1 MSNDIDSLKEKLE
14 ANKRYYH
21 KKNNVALAKNSTLY
35 NTGNMY
41 NNISKKTLQKIDSL
55 DSNNSSIS
63 WGQTAINFYLNDL
76 RPDALLQDRQEL
88 LSVKAKKKGFYN
100 ITSQAIKQSLISG
113 TSFIVRLGNNIFLFT
128 SDKVAINSNI
138 KGTINSLLLD
148 CTELSI
154 TIDNKEIDSIYVLN
168 SGEKYLLYVE
178 VDSNWYE
185 IENVFTGVGSADNA
199 RNENNVGKCVQMFS
213 TCEHGCEG
221 LGCADCVREGCGY
234 EDGGLRGEVCVCR
247 DSLGHSLTI
256 QPTLKY
262 NNPTIDNI
270 ENTFADKENIV
281 NKNTVDQL
289 NKETIENKVY
299 VNNENTEKT
308 CEHEN
313 KAITVNN
320 SSRKNTAPFTISDKN
335 SFFAITPITA
345 TAFDT
350 NISKGFIGRSLL
362 SRAFC
367 NAVENGIHASQ
378 MIRQTGIFAS
388 YNQNLLI
395 LQGVNRLVKDS
406 RTGENLETL
415 KENSSK
421 EQGIP
426 TLETESMHGEIR
438 LEKLA
443 SPDSEQALNSL
454 KVEASNAASS
464 LLLPISTFGFNDVQ
478 VSGDFLV
485 QQKKGFDRQI
495 AQMRES
501 LSFTLK
507 NALILFMDAQG
518 EDWEDYI
525 NDRDFCFLESIPLD
539 TMSSFADGVYKLK
552 EVLGDA
558 ISNDSLVR
566 KAGFSEYDRLLQIF
580 NEKQ

>member
-1 MSNDIDSLKEKLE
+1 MNNDVDSLKEKLE
-14 ANKRYYH
+14 ANKRYYN
-21 KKNNVALAKNSTLY
+21 KKNNVALAKNNKNY

-41 NNISKKTLQKIDSL
+41 NNVSKKTLQKIESL
-55 DSNNSSIS
+55 DSNSSSIS
-63 WGQTAINFYLNDL
+63 WGQTAINYYLNDL

-113 TSFIVRLGNNIFLFT
+113 TSFIVRLGSNIFLFT
-128 SDKVAINSNI
+128 SDKVAINSSI

-154 TIDNKEIDSIYVLN
+154 TIDGNVVDSIYVCN

-185 IENVFTGVGSADNA
+185 IENVFSVNSINTA
-199 RNENNVGKCVQMFS
+199 RKVCEQCVQVFS
-213 TCEHGCEG
+213 SCEH
-221 LGCADCVREGCGY
+221 
-234 EDGGLRGEVCVCR
+234 GGLRGEGCVCR
-247 DSLGHSLTI
+247 DSLGHSLAI

-270 ENTFADKENIV
+270 EHTPANKENIADKNNV
-281 NKNTVDQL
+281 NTL
-289 NKETIENKVY
+289 NKKTIEDKLY
-299 VNNENTEKT
+299 TNNSENNNCN

-313 KAITVNN
+313 TENIANN
-320 SSRKNTAPFTISDKN
+320 SNKESAPFTISDKN

-345 TAFDT
+345 TSFDT

-388 YNQNLLI
+388 FNQNLLI

-406 RTGENLETL
+406 RTGENLETI
-415 KENSSK
+415 KESSSK

-426 TLETESMHGEIR
+426 TLETDSMQGDIR

-539 TMSSFADGVYKLK
+539 TMSAFADGVYKLK

>member
-1 MSNDIDSLKEKLE
+1 MNNDVDSLKEKL
-14 ANKRYYH
+14 AVNKRYYN

-35 NTGNMY
+35 STSNMY
-41 NNISKKTLQKIDSL
+41 NNVSKKTLEKIDSL
-55 DSNNSSIS
+55 DSNSSSIS
-63 WGQTAINFYLNDL
+63 WGQTAISCYLNDL
-76 RPDALLQDRQEL
+76 RPDALLQDRNEL

-113 TSFIVRLGNNIFLFT
+113 TSFIVRLGSNIFLFT
-128 SDKVAINSNI
+128 SDKVAINSSI

-154 TIDNKEIDSIYVLN
+154 TIDGKVVDNIYVCN
-168 SGEKYLLYVE
+168 NGDSYLLYVE

-185 IENVFTGVGSADNA
+185 IENVFAGVNTA
-199 RNENNVGKCVQMFS
+199 RKVCECVQMFS
-213 TCEHGCEG
+213 YCGHEG
-221 LGCADCVREGCGY
+221 SVSGADCVRCAECVREGCG
-234 EDGGLRGEVCVCR
+234 GVRGEGAGCR
-247 DSLGHSLTI
+247 DSLGHSLAI

-270 ENTFADKENIV
+270 EHTPANKENIADKNNV
-281 NKNTVDQL
+281 NTL
-289 NKETIENKVY
+289 SKETIENKVY
-299 VNNENTEKT
+299 VNNSKNNDCNCK
-308 CEHEN
+308 HEN
-313 KAITVNN
+313 IENIENN
-320 SSRKNTAPFTISDKN
+320 SKKESAPFTISDKN

-345 TAFDT
+345 TSFDT

-388 YNQNLLI
+388 FNQNLLI

-406 RTGENLETL
+406 RTGENLETI
-415 KENSSK
+415 KESSSK

-426 TLETESMHGEIR
+426 TLETDSMQGDIR

-539 TMSSFADGVYKLK
+539 TMSAFADGVYKLK

-566 KAGFSEYDRLLQIF
+566 KAGFPEYDRLLQIF

>member
-1 MSNDIDSLKEKLE
+1 MNNDVDSLKEKLE
-14 ANKRYYH
+14 ANKRYYN
-21 KKNNVALAKNSTLY
+21 KKNNVALAKNNKNY

-41 NNISKKTLQKIDSL
+41 NNVSKKTLQKIESL
-55 DSNNSSIS
+55 DSNSSSIS
-63 WGQTAINFYLNDL
+63 WGQTAINYYLNDL

-113 TSFIVRLGNNIFLFT
+113 TSFIVRLGSNIFLFT
-128 SDKVAINSNI
+128 SDKVAINSSI

-154 TIDNKEIDSIYVLN
+154 TIDGNVVDSIYVCN

-185 IENVFTGVGSADNA
+185 IENVFSVNSINTA
-199 RNENNVGKCVQMFS
+199 RKVCEQCVQVFS
-213 TCEHGCEG
+213 SCEH
-221 LGCADCVREGCGY
+221 
-234 EDGGLRGEVCVCR
+234 GGLRGEGCVCR
-247 DSLGHSLTI
+247 DSLGHSLAF

-270 ENTFADKENIV
+270 EHTPANKENIADKNNV
-281 NKNTVDQL
+281 NTL
-289 NKETIENKVY
+289 SKETIENKVY
-299 VNNENTEKT
+299 VNNSENNDCNCKHENTENIESTSKK
-308 CEHEN
+308 E
-313 KAITVNN
+313 
-320 SSRKNTAPFTISDKN
+320 SAPFTISDKN

-345 TAFDT
+345 TSFDT

-388 YNQNLLI
+388 FNQNLLI

-406 RTGENLETL
+406 RTGENLETI
-415 KENSSK
+415 KESSSK

-426 TLETESMHGEIR
+426 TLETDSMQGDIR

-539 TMSSFADGVYKLK
+539 TMSAFADGVYKLK

>member
-1 MSNDIDSLKEKLE
+1 MNNDVDSLKEKLE
-14 ANKRYYH
+14 ANKRYYN
-21 KKNNVALAKNSTLY
+21 KKNNVALAKNNKNY

-41 NNISKKTLQKIDSL
+41 NNVSKKTLQKIESL
-55 DSNNSSIS
+55 DSNSSSIS
-63 WGQTAINFYLNDL
+63 WGQTAINYYLNDL

-113 TSFIVRLGNNIFLFT
+113 TSFIVRLGSNIFLFT
-128 SDKVAINSNI
+128 SDKVAINSSI

-154 TIDNKEIDSIYVLN
+154 TIDGNVVDSIYVCN

-185 IENVFTGVGSADNA
+185 IENVFSVNSVNTA
-199 RNENNVGKCVQMFS
+199 RKVFSSCEQCVQMFS
-213 TCEHGCEG
+213 SCEHGG
-221 LGCADCVREGCGY
+221 V
-234 EDGGLRGEVCVCR
+234 RGEGCVCR
-247 DSLGHSLTI
+247 DSLGHSLAI

-270 ENTFADKENIV
+270 EHTPANKENIADKNNV
-281 NKNTVDQL
+281 NTL
-289 NKETIENKVY
+289 SKETIENKVY
-299 VNNENTEKT
+299 TNNSKNNDCNCKHENTE
-308 CEHEN
+308 N
-313 KAITVNN
+313 IANN
-320 SSRKNTAPFTISDKN
+320 SKKESAPFTISDKN

-345 TAFDT
+345 TSFDT

-388 YNQNLLI
+388 FNQNLLI

-406 RTGENLETL
+406 RTGENLETI
-415 KENSSK
+415 KESSSK

-426 TLETESMHGEIR
+426 TLETDSMQGDIR

-539 TMSSFADGVYKLK
+539 TMSAFADGVYKLK

>member
-1 MSNDIDSLKEKLE
+1 MNNDVDSLKEKLVV
-14 ANKRYYH
+14 NKRYYH

-35 NTGNMY
+35 NTSNMY
-41 NNISKKTLQKIDSL
+41 NNVSKKTLEKIDSL
-55 DSNNSSIS
+55 DSNSSSIS

-76 RPDALLQDRQEL
+76 RPDSLLQDRNEL

-113 TSFIVRLGNNIFLFT
+113 TSFIVRLGSNIFLFT
-128 SDKVAINSNI
+128 SDKVAINSSI
-138 KGTINSLLLD
+138 QGTINSLLLD

-154 TIDNKEIDSIYVLN
+154 TIDNNEIDSVYVLN
-168 SGEKYLLYVE
+168 SGDSYLLYVE

-185 IENVFTGVGSADNA
+185 IENVFAGV
-199 RNENNVGKCVQMFS
+199 NNVRECVQCVQMFS
-213 TCEHGCEG
+213 TCEQDG
-221 LGCADCVREGCGY
+221 LGCCDGSVCADCSCAGCVC
-234 EDGGLRGEVCVCR
+234 GGVRGEDSVCR
-247 DSLGHSLTI
+247 DSLGHSLAI

-270 ENTFADKENIV
+270 KTTIADKENIADKNNV
-281 NKNTVDQL
+281 NTL

-299 VNNENTEKT
+299 VNNSENNDCN

-313 KAITVNN
+313 IENITNN
-320 SSRKNTAPFTISDKN
+320 SNKESAPFTISDKN

-345 TAFDT
+345 TSFDT

-362 SRAFC
+362 SRSFC

-388 YNQNLLI
+388 FNQNLLI

-426 TLETESMHGEIR
+426 TLETESMQGDIR

-485 QQKKGFDRQI
+485 QQKKGFDRQVS
-495 AQMRES
+495 QMRES

-539 TMSSFADGVYKLK
+539 TMSAFADGVYKLK

>member
-1 MSNDIDSLKEKLE
+1 MNNDVDSLKEKLE
-14 ANKRYYH
+14 VNKRYYN
-21 KKNNVALAKNSTLY
+21 KKNNVALAKNNKNY
-35 NTGNMY
+35 NTSNIY
-41 NNISKKTLQKIDSL
+41 NNISKKTLQKIESL

-63 WGQTAINFYLNDL
+63 WGQTAINYYLNDL

-154 TIDNKEIDSIYVLN
+154 TIDGNEIDSVYVLN
-168 SGEKYLLYVE
+168 SGENYLLYVE
-178 VDSNWYE
+178 VNSNWYE
-185 IENVFTGVGSADNA
+185 IENVYSGSSA
-199 RNENNVGKCVQMFS
+199 RNVNKENNENKCVQCVQLFS
-213 TCEHGCEG
+213 SCEHGGLVGEG
-221 LGCADCVREGCGY
+221 LGCG
-234 EDGGLRGEVCVCR
+234 
-247 DSLGHSLTI
+247 DSLGHSLAI

-270 ENTFADKENIV
+270 EHTLVNKENIADKNNV
-281 NKNTVDQL
+281 NTL

-299 VNNENTEKT
+299 T
-308 CEHEN
+308 
-313 KAITVNN
+313 NN
-320 SSRKNTAPFTISDKN
+320 SENNDCNCKQENIENIANNSKKESAPFTISDKN

-345 TAFDT
+345 TSFDT

-388 YNQNLLI
+388 FNQNLLI

-406 RTGENLETL
+406 RTGENLETI
-415 KENSSK
+415 KESSSK

-426 TLETESMHGEIR
+426 TLETDSMQGDIR

-539 TMSSFADGVYKLK
+539 TMSAFADGVYKLK